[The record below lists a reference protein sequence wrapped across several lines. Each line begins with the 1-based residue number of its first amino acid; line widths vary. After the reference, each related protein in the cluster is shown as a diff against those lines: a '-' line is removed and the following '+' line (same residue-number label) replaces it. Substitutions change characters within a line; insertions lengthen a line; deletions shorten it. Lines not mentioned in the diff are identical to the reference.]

1 MASEAPAGKNLLNA
15 QFEPARTQLDW
26 LTRAIAVVDAFIN
39 DPLCLAQLQPA
50 SFAAFLGAALRLSDP
65 AGLGKIRAD
74 LPIYL
79 FSGSEDPVGQQLEG
93 VKLLVE
99 RYRRAGL
106 HHISQDF
113 YSGGRH
119 EMLNEINRVELL
131 NNLLRWLAG
140 LVEKQEGESK
150 PGKLP

>member
-1 MASEAPAGKNLLNA
+1 MLSQLSMHSSTTRCASHNFSP
-15 QFEPARTQLDW
+15 R
-26 LTRAIAVVDAFIN
+26 
-39 DPLCLAQLQPA
+39 PLQRF
-50 SFAAFLGAALRLSDP
+50 SGRALRLSDP

-79 FSGSEDPVGQQLEG
+79 FSGTEDPVGQQREG

-119 EMLNEINRVELL
+119 EMLNEINRAELL
-131 NNLLRWLAG
+131 NNLLGWLAG

>member
-1 MASEAPAGKNLLNA
+1 MLSQLSMHSSTTRCASHNFSP
-15 QFEPARTQLDW
+15 R
-26 LTRAIAVVDAFIN
+26 
-39 DPLCLAQLQPA
+39 PLRR
-50 SFAAFLGAALRLSDP
+50 LGAALRLSDP

-119 EMLNEINRVELL
+119 EMLNEINRAELL
-131 NNLLRWLAG
+131 NNLLGWLAG

>member
-39 DPLCLAQLQPA
+39 DPLCFAQLQPA

-79 FSGSEDPVGQQLEG
+79 FSGSEDPSGNNWRESSFWWSAIVARVSTTSL
-93 VKLLVE
+93 
-99 RYRRAGL
+99 RIFTRADGT
-106 HHISQDF
+106 
-113 YSGGRH
+113 RC
-119 EMLNEINRVELL
+119 
-131 NNLLRWLAG
+131 
-140 LVEKQEGESK
+140 
-150 PGKLP
+150 